1 MKNAQYLFKQVRIL
15 DSASSY
21 HDKVVDL
28 LISNGKISDIGSN
41 LEVGEAE
48 EIKGENLHLSLG
60 FVDLRANFN
69 DPGNEDREDIES
81 GAAAALEGGYT
92 SVALSPATHPPVD
105 SKSAVEYLR
114 SKSNQTGINI
124 LPIASFSK
132 GLKGEELSEL
142 YDMRK
147 AGAVAFNH
155 GSTAIT
161 NSALMRLALLYNREL
176 ETPLQLMSMDPAMA
190 AGGQMHEGVK
200 STWLGLKGIPDL
212 AETLS
217 ISRDIALAEYTGAAL
232 HFNGVSS
239 AAGLKLIETAQAK
252 GLAISGDVN
261 LLNLI
266 RTDADLDTYDSNLKL
281 YPPLR
286 EESDRQALIKGLKSG
301 ILKGIA
307 SDHRPRTIE
316 EKRCEFD
323 LAHFG
328 AATLEGSFAALNTYL
343 QKDLGLAKIV
353 DLLTHGAREILHYQ
367 KDDSIEIGKAVDLC
381 LFNPEEKWLW
391 NDYSAKSKAAN
402 YPFKDLE
409 FRGKILGTFSKGV
422 FRKREA

>member
-1 MKNAQYLFKQVRIL
+1 MKNAQYLFKKVRIL
-15 DSASSY
+15 DSAST
-21 HDKVVDL
+21 HHNKVVDL
-28 LISNGKISDIGSN
+28 LISDGKISDISSN
-41 LEVGEAE
+41 LEAANAE
-48 EIKGENLHLSLG
+48 VISGDNLHLSLG

-92 SVALSPATHPPVD
+92 SVALSPATNPPVD
-105 SKSAVEYLR
+105 NKSAVEYLR
-114 SKSNQTGINI
+114 SKSSQTGINI

-147 AGAVAFNH
+147 AGAIAFNH
-155 GSTAIT
+155 GTTAIT

-176 ETPLQLMSMDPAMA
+176 KTPLQLMSIDPAMA

-212 AETLS
+212 SETLS
-217 ISRDIALAEYTGAAL
+217 MSRDIALAEYTGAAV
-232 HFNGVSS
+232 HFNAVSS
-239 AAGLKLIETAQAK
+239 AAGVELIRSAQAK

-266 RTDADLDTYDSNLKL
+266 RTDADLESYDSNLKV

-286 EESDRQALIKGLKSG
+286 EEADREALIKALEEGVLS
-301 ILKGIA
+301 GIA
-307 SDHRPRTIE
+307 SDHKPRTIE

-323 LAHFG
+323 MALFG

-343 QKDLGLAKIV
+343 DKELGLAKII
-353 DLLTHGAREILHYQ
+353 DLLTHGARNILQYQ
-367 KDDSIEIGKAVDLC
+367 KEDAIEIGKEVDLC
-381 LFNPEEKWLW
+381 LFNPDEKWLW
-391 NDYSAKSKAAN
+391 NNYSPKSKAAN

-409 FRGKILGTFSKGV
+409 FRGKILGTYSKGL
-422 FRKREA
+422 FHKREA